1 MRKQLFEYRRVIS
14 IMILIGIL
22 GILSIGCSNPQQAT
36 VSAESTPI
44 NKQGSEKVLSVRVSQ
59 AQKGSLANYITL
71 AGEVKADRS
80 VNILPKTSE
89 EVKKVY
95 VEVGDRV
102 KQGDKLVALDNSSAL
117 IQVEQA
123 KASLQIAQAN
133 LEETLNGAKEEEIL
147 QLEAELASAK
157 AAYQQAQKNYQ
168 RQKDLFEQRV
178 VSSQTLEEAENDYIT
193 AKSQYQSAKYSL
205 KLTKDGATQEE
216 IKALKGAVTQGEA
229 SLKAA
234 KLDLSNTLITAPID
248 GIVSSVDIEK
258 GEVVFTNSEIMT
270 ISNIDTVKLI
280 TYISQ
285 SNINKIKI
293 GEEVQV
299 DFKVLQKSFIGEI
312 KNISPVAD
320 STKKSY
326 PVEISIN
333 NQNNI
338 IKAGMYAKVTLQTDQ
353 VKEAIIIPQNA
364 VLTEDN
370 GNKYVYIVENDIA
383 IKSNVKIALSTKS
396 EVAILEGLKIGNQV
410 VITGVDNL
418 TEGSKVK
425 IVTRGDN

>member
-1 MRKQLFEYRRVIS
+1 MRKQLFEYRKVIS

-22 GILSIGCSNPQQAT
+22 SIVAIGCNNSQQAT
-36 VSAESTPI
+36 ASAESTPI
-44 NKQGSEKVLSVRVSQ
+44 NKQGSEKVPSVRVNQ
-59 AQKGSLANYITL
+59 VQKRSLTNYITL

-102 KQGDKLVALDNSSAL
+102 KQGDKLVVLDNSSAL

-123 KASLQIAQAN
+123 KASLEIAQAN
-133 LEETLNGAKEEEIL
+133 LAETLNGAKEEEVL
-147 QLEAELASAK
+147 QLESELISAK

-168 RQKDLFEQRV
+168 RQKDLFDQRV
-178 VSSQTLEEAENDYIT
+178 ISNQTLEEAENDYIT

-248 GIVSSVDIEK
+248 GIVSSVDIEQ
-258 GEVVFTNSEIMT
+258 GEMVFTNSEIMT

-326 PVEISIN
+326 PVEISID

-353 VKEAIIIPQNA
+353 VKETIIIPQNG
-364 VLTEDN
+364 VLVDDSGNSYTYIIEDN
-370 GNKYVYIVENDIA
+370 QAKKVNIKTGISNKEQVV
-383 IKSNVKIALSTKS
+383 V
-396 EVAILEGLKIGNQV
+396 LEGLKVGDQV
-410 VITGVDNL
+410 VTAGIDNVK
-418 TEGSKVK
+418 EGSEVK
-425 IVTRGDN
+425 IVSRGDE